1 MVMYLKGHGLN
12 YKLLPITLQNVTNY
26 TELQIILSI
35 NLSCSSNLHPLFFRM
50 FIKFG
55 LTIIILLTQLK
66 VNVTMAALGTVC
78 RSGRLFRCLP
88 SIVNGNVSN
97 RYLMI

>member
-35 NLSCSSNLHPLFFRM
+35 NLSCS
-50 FIKFG
+50 FIFPDVYQIWLDYYYFVDPIKGQCYNGGSGDG
-55 LTIIILLTQLK
+55 L
-66 VNVTMAALGTVC
+66 
-78 RSGRLFRCLP
+78 S
-88 SIVNGNVSN
+88 
-97 RYLMI
+97 